1 VSFGASA
8 LGRLPCRQLVL
19 YGYAS
24 NEDDHTPI
32 LDIFFKSLLERDRA
46 WHVAQL
52 FELAVNTPLA
62 GHVSRMLQS
71 DRSHHAVGKLFDT
84 LQVDLSETFEQYLA
98 DRFNKKIRYNLK
110 REVRLLET
118 AEPGRVV
125 TKVYTSPY
133 EVADF
138 LHDATQIAQR
148 TYQWKLGFSTINA
161 TPRLLRRLQYM
172 ARHEK
177 NAQLHSIHSGG
188 AGRLLLRIDSL
199 GRILL

>member
-1 VSFGASA
+1 M
-8 LGRLPCRQLVL
+8 GRLPCRQLVL